1 MDKRRL
7 GNLDDVMDRIWTY
20 YVNRGASN
28 KSTRRHFRNMKA
40 FTETEIFHLMEMLQI
55 AKSEIE

>member
-7 GNLDDVMDRIWTY
+7 GTLDDVMSRIWTY
-20 YVNRGASN
+20 YVNQRASN
-28 KSTRRHFRNMKA
+28 RSTRTHLRNMKA
-40 FTETEIFHLMEMLQI
+40 FTETQIFRLMEKLQI

>member
-7 GNLDDVMDRIWTY
+7 GTLDDVLDRVWTY

-28 KSTRRHFRNMKA
+28 RSTRTHFRNMKA
-40 FTETEIFHLMEMLQI
+40 FSETEIFHLMEKLQI

>member
-20 YVNRGASN
+20 YVSRRASN
-28 KSTRRHFRNMKA
+28 RSTRRHLTNMKA
-40 FTETEIFHLMEMLQI
+40 FTETQIFRLMEKLQI
-55 AKSEIE
+55 AKSDRE